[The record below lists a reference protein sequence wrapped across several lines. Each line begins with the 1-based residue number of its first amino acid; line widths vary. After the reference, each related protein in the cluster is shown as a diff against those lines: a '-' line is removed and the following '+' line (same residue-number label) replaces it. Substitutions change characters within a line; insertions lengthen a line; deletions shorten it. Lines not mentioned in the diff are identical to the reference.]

1 MKDKLREIALAAPI
15 NKIFEVIEI
24 TEDKNNSYTIYV
36 ESLDGITI
44 DDCTNLTKHI
54 LNNIPKEISIG
65 LTVSSAGIDKPLR
78 APIQFLKNIEKK
90 VEIKTKDGKKHIG
103 ILHKYNFKEITIIKK
118 EKKKTCELTLKHD
131 DILQVKV
138 KIF

>member
-1 MKDKLREIALAAPI
+1 M
-15 NKIFEVIEI
+15 
-24 TEDKNNSYTIYV
+24 
-36 ESLDGITI
+36 
-44 DDCTNLTKHI
+44 
-54 LNNIPKEISIG
+54 
-65 LTVSSAGIDKPLR
+65 
-78 APIQFLKNIEKK
+78 
-90 VEIKTKDGKKHIG
+90 GKKHIG

>member
-1 MKDKLREIALAAPI
+1 MKKELILLMI
-15 NKIFEVIEI
+15 MVII
-24 TEDKNNSYTIYV
+24 
-36 ESLDGITI
+36 ITI
-44 DDCTNLTKHI
+44 PI
-54 LNNIPKEISIG
+54 FSGGQKEISG
-65 LTVSSAGIDKPLR
+65 EV
-78 APIQFLKNIEKK
+78 QEKK